1 MAHPFSLGWMF
12 WWPLGIFEC
21 VWRRS
26 AEGPCRFIQTSTK
39 IKLYSLKCCKIS
51 QNLLG
56 SKLDIAAPILGIP
69 QLKGSGGGRHV
80 AYSRGCQTLCAISS
94 EFWKGDLSLV
104 SSSFLAIIIFER
116 LFPYLF
122 SCCCLSSILL
132 LHREACS
139 RKSDQFYYSKQHE
152 CLINDPNETCEDLD
166 YYYMLIAWTYWAK
179 IYSLIKIY
187 LLN

>member
-1 MAHPFSLGWMF
+1 MGYPFSLGWMF
-12 WWPLGIFEC
+12 WSPLGIFEC

-26 AEGPCRFIQTSTK
+26 AEGPCRFIQTSTE
-39 IKLYSLKCCKIS
+39 IELYSLKCCKIS
-51 QNLLG
+51 QNLLA

-116 LFPYLF
+116 LFPYL
-122 SCCCLSSILL
+122 CCLSSILL

-139 RKSDQFYYSKQHE
+139 RKCDRFYYGKQNE
-152 CLINDPNETCEDLD
+152 CLINDPNETCEDLRLLHVD
-166 YYYMLIAWTYWAK
+166 CPNILSQ
-179 IYSLIKIY
+179 IYPLVSIY